1 MWGAIVFISR
11 QSGLMLAKLRAMKIQ
26 ADQELDASGL
36 MCPLPLLKA
45 KLALNALQP
54 QQVLKVIATDPGS
67 ERDFH
72 VFVQQSRHTILG
84 FSKDDSA
91 CCFWIKKG

>member
-1 MWGAIVFISR
+1 
-11 QSGLMLAKLRAMKIQ
+11 MLTMEID
-26 ADQELDASGL
+26 ADLELDASGL

-45 KLALNALQP
+45 KLALNSLQP

-72 VFVQQSRHTILG
+72 VFVQQSRHNILA
-84 FSKDDSA
+84 FRKEDAVYSY
-91 CCFWIKKG
+91 WIRKG

>member
-1 MWGAIVFISR
+1 MGAVVFISR
-11 QSGLMLAKLRAMKIQ
+11 HSGEILGKLRAMKIQ

-36 MCPLPLLKA
+36 MCPMPLLKA

-54 QQVLKVIATDPGS
+54 QQILKVIATDPGS

-72 VFVQQSRHTILG
+72 VFVQQSRHTILD
-84 FSKDDSA
+84 FSKDDIA
-91 CCFWIKKG
+91 YYYWIRKG

>member
-1 MWGAIVFISR
+1 MEI
-11 QSGLMLAKLRAMKIQ
+11 K

-45 KLALNALQP
+45 KLALNSLQP
-54 QQVLKVIATDPGS
+54 GQVLKVIATDPGS

-72 VFVQQSRHTILG
+72 VFVDQSRHAIRA
-84 FSKDDSA
+84 FEKDERTYQY
-91 CCFWIKKG
+91 WIQKG